1 MAQLGEILPDEE
13 IRQVETQSRL
23 GPVIEDPIDPNV
35 EGAEEIPGYIQQVT
49 DSYAKRQKQVQQS
62 IEDHNAGKMDT
73 NTGIEWLDSLAGDA
87 QFKIQGIGKGVAGT
101 VLDTAGVAVGAAID
115 GISFMIPDAVE
126 DPIKQQLAYAWEWT
140 MNTEGGQEAKEAL
153 NKGTEAYSKWKEE
166 NPQLAKTFESVVN
179 VGLVLAPTKGVKPG
193 SKPKK
198 IFASPVEGPVLE
210 PKQNTLQKIASSS
223 VKAGAT
229 QAKNERFED
238 IRALLAPAITKENI
252 TQRTPDG
259 ESALIPATTFRDA
272 TLKPSSSDIPV
283 IEHIASLKNINPKK
297 GAADAIVKVQ
307 ALQSKLDNE
316 IAKILSRK
324 DIAGKKVNIASL
336 NGRVNYA
343 LNQAIQTPAMQSIK
357 ELDNMVKG
365 YKRLLDGYIKKNGNS
380 PAGIHQSRIDFDNYI
395 KSEKGGA
402 AFDATNPGVRSSI
415 VKAVRD
421 QLNRSVDELVPL
433 NSVSKRRSTQN
444 LNYRALDMLAPKGAK
459 ELEKAISHTSQNLFK
474 LARNSRTVQGIT
486 ATLVAGGGYLSYQ
499 NLSRDVLAAL
509 AIGGAVTFTGV
520 GARYLYKGA
529 MSSTAKNNFGKFISQ
544 IDRGIARAGN
554 PDMRLSLKRNKAY
567 IVSLMN
573 MPTDNSEEE

>member
-13 IRQVETQSRL
+13 IRQVQTQSRL
-23 GPVIEDPIDPNV
+23 GPVIDDPIDPNV

-49 DSYAKRQKQVQQS
+49 DSYARRQEEVNKS
-62 IEDHNAGKMDT
+62 IQDWKAGKMDT

-87 QFKIQGIGKGVAGT
+87 QFKIQGIGKGVAGP

-140 MNTEGGQEAKEAL
+140 MNTEGGQEAKEAF
-153 NKGTEAYSKWKEE
+153 NKGAEAYSKWKEE
-166 NPQLAKTFESVVN
+166 NPQLAKTFESVVDIGM
-179 VGLVLAPTKGVKPG
+179 VISPVKAPRG
-193 SKPKK
+193 KPKN
-198 IFASPVEGPVLE
+198 IFAGPVEGPVLN

-259 ESALIPATTFRDA
+259 ESSLVPSTTFRDA
-272 TLKPSSSDIPV
+272 TLKPSSTDIPV

-297 GAADAIVKVQ
+297 GATDAIVKVQ

-380 PAGIHQSRIDFDNYI
+380 PAGIHQSRIDFDNYM
-395 KSEKGGA
+395 KSEVGGA
-402 AFDATNPGVRSSI
+402 AFDATNPGVRTSI

-421 QLNRSVDELVPL
+421 QLNRSVDELVPI
-433 NSVSKRRSTQN
+433 NSISKRRSTQN
-444 LNYRALDMLAPKGAK
+444 LNYRALDMLAPKGVK
-459 ELEKAISHTSQNLFK
+459 ELDKAISHTSQNLFK
-474 LARNSRTVQGIT
+474 LARNSRTIQGIT

-520 GARYLYKGA
+520 GARHLIKGA
-529 MSSTAKNNFGKFISQ
+529 MSAKAKNNFGRFISQ
-544 IDRGIARAGN
+544 IDRALAKTKN
-554 PDMRLSLKRNKAY
+554 PDMRLSLRRNKAY

-573 MPTDNSEEE
+573 MPTDNSGEE

>member
-1 MAQLGEILPDEE
+1 MAQLGEILPDED
-13 IRQVETQSRL
+13 IRQVQTQSRL
-23 GPVIEDPIDPNV
+23 GPVIDDPIDPNV

-49 DSYAKRQKQVQQS
+49 DSYAKRKAEVQQS
-62 IEDHNAGKMDT
+62 IQDWKTGEMDT

-87 QFKIQGIGKGVAGT
+87 QFKIQGIGKGVAGP
-101 VLDTAGVAVGAAID
+101 VLDTAGVLAGAAID
-115 GISFMIPDAVE
+115 GISFMIPDSVE

-179 VGLVLAPTKGVKPG
+179 VGLVLAPVKGAKGKPRTV
-193 SKPKK
+193 
-198 IFASPVEGPVLE
+198 FAGPVEGPQLN

-259 ESALIPATTFRDA
+259 ESALVPATKFKDA
-272 TLKPSSSDIPV
+272 TLKPSSTDIPV

-297 GAADAIVKVQ
+297 GATDAIVKVQ
-307 ALQSKLDNE
+307 ALQSKLDGE

-459 ELEKAISHTSQNLFK
+459 ELEKAISHTSQNIFK

-544 IDRGIARAGN
+544 IDRGIARTKN

-573 MPTDNSEEE
+573 MPTDNNEEE

>member
-1 MAQLGEILPDEE
+1 MAQLGDILQDEE
-13 IRQVETQSRL
+13 ITQVQTQSRL
-23 GPVIEDPIDPNV
+23 GPVINDPIDPNI
-35 EGAEEIPGYIQQVT
+35 EGAEDIPGYLEQIT

-140 MNTEGGQEAKEAL
+140 MNTEGGQEAKEAF
-153 NKGTEAYSKWKEE
+153 NKGTEAYNKWKEE

-179 VGLVLAPTKGVKPG
+179 IGMVISPVKAPRG
-193 SKPKK
+193 KPKN
-198 IFASPVEGPVLE
+198 IFAGPVEGPFLN

-229 QAKNERFED
+229 QAKNERFEA
-238 IRALLAPAITKENI
+238 IRVLLAPKITEENI
-252 TQRTPDG
+252 TKRTASG
-259 ESALIPATTFRDA
+259 EAALVPATRFKDA
-272 TLKPSSSDIPV
+272 TLKPSSTDIPV
-283 IEHIASLKNINPKK
+283 IEHIASLKNIDPKK
-297 GAADAIVKVQ
+297 GAADAIVKVNN
-307 ALQSKLDNE
+307 LQNKLDGE
-316 IAKILSRK
+316 IGKILSRK

-395 KSEKGGA
+395 KEERGGP
-402 AFDATNPGVRSSI
+402 AFDVNNPGVRTAI

-433 NSVSKRRSTQN
+433 NSVKKRRTQQN
-444 LNYRALDMLAPKGAK
+444 LNYRALDMLAPKGTK
-459 ELEKAISHTSQNLFK
+459 DIDKAISTTSQNLFK
-474 LARNSRTVQGIT
+474 IARNSRTMVGIT
-486 ATLVAGGGYLSYQ
+486 STLLAGGGYLTYQ
-499 NLSRDVLAAL
+499 NLNRDVLAAL
-509 AIGGAVTFTGV
+509 AIGGAVTFAGI
-520 GARYLYKGA
+520 GAKHLIKGS
-529 MSSTAKNNFGKFISQ
+529 MSAETKNNFGKFISQ
-544 IDRGIARAGN
+544 IDRGIARTKN

>member
-1 MAQLGEILPDEE
+1 MAQLGDILQDEE
-13 IRQVETQSRL
+13 ITQVQTQSRL
-23 GPVIEDPIDPNV
+23 GPVINDPIDPNV

-49 DSYAKRQKQVQQS
+49 DSYAKRQEEVNQS
-62 IEDHNAGKMDT
+62 IQDWKAGKMDT
-73 NTGIEWLDSLAGDA
+73 NTGIGWLDSLAGDA
-87 QFKIQGIGKGVAGT
+87 QFKIQGIGKGVAGP
-101 VLDTAGVAVGAAID
+101 VLDTAGVLAGAAID

-153 NKGTEAYSKWKEE
+153 NKGTEAYNKWKEE

-179 VGLVLAPTKGVKPG
+179 VGLILAPVKGAKGKPRTV
-193 SKPKK
+193 
-198 IFASPVEGPVLE
+198 FAGPVEGPELN
-210 PKQNTLQKIASSS
+210 PKQNWRQRLASSS

-238 IRALLAPAITKENI
+238 IRVLLAPQITKENI
-252 TQRTPDG
+252 TQRTEGG

-272 TLKPSSSDIPV
+272 TLKPSSTDIPV
-283 IEHIASLKNINPKK
+283 IEHIASLKNIDPKK
-297 GAADAIVKVQ
+297 GATDAIVKIQ
-307 ALQSKLDNE
+307 SLQNKLDDE
-316 IAKILSRK
+316 IGKILSRK
-324 DIAGKKVNIASL
+324 DIANEKLAPVWL
-336 NGRVNYA
+336 NNRIDLA
-343 LNQAIQTPAMQSIK
+343 LKEAMKTPAMQGGK
-357 ELDNMVKG
+357 NLANTVAG
-365 YKRLLDGYIKKNGNS
+365 YKKVISQIIEKHGTTALGMHKARIEFDQFIKRESG
-380 PAGIHQSRIDFDNYI
+380 GI
-395 KSEKGGA
+395 
-402 AFDATNPGVRSSI
+402 AFDAQNPGIRAEI
-415 VKAVRD
+415 VKAVRK
-421 QLNRSVDELVPL
+421 QLNDGVDELVGFD
-433 NSVSKRRSTQN
+433 SVKKRRTQQN

-459 ELEKAISHTSQNLFK
+459 ELDRAISHTSQNLFK

-509 AIGGAVTFTGV
+509 AIGGAVTFAGI

-544 IDRGIARAGN
+544 IDRGIARTKN

-573 MPTDNSEEE
+573 MPTENDEEE

>member
-1 MAQLGEILPDEE
+1 MAFEE
-13 IRQVETQSRL
+13 IEKQKNNNNQSSFVEVDIPRTSA
-23 GPVIEDPIDPNV
+23 VM

-49 DSYAKRQKQVQQS
+49 DSYAKRQAEVNQS
-62 IEDHNAGKMDT
+62 IQDWKAGKMDT

-87 QFKIQGIGKGVAGT
+87 QFKIQGIGKGVAGP
-101 VLDTAGVAVGAAID
+101 VLDTAGVLAGAAID

-179 VGLVLAPTKGVKPG
+179 VGLVLAPVKGAKGKPRTV
-193 SKPKK
+193 
-198 IFASPVEGPVLE
+198 FAGPVEGPQLN
-210 PKQNTLQKIASSS
+210 PKQNTLQRIASSS

-252 TQRTPDG
+252 TQRTLDG
-259 ESALIPATTFRDA
+259 ESALVPATKFKDA
-272 TLKPSSSDIPV
+272 TLKPSSTDIPV
-283 IEHIASLKNINPKK
+283 IEHIASLKNIDPKK
-297 GAADAIVKVQ
+297 GATDAIVKINN
-307 ALQSKLDNE
+307 LNNKFDNE

-357 ELDNMVKG
+357 ELDNMVVK
-365 YKRLLDGYIKKNGNS
+365 YKKLLDGYIKKNGNS
-380 PAGIHQSRIDFDNYI
+380 PAGIHQSRIDFDRYMKN
-395 KSEKGGA
+395 ETGGQ
-402 AFDATNPGVRSSI
+402 AFDVTNPGVRTAI

-433 NSVSKRRSTQN
+433 NSVSKRRTQQN

-459 ELEKAISHTSQNLFK
+459 EIDKAITQTSQNLLKQTRNARTIAGVTTTLGAGYLGFQQLGK
-474 LARNSRTVQGIT
+474 DMLTVLA
-486 ATLVAGGGYLSYQ
+486 LAGG
-499 NLSRDVLAAL
+499 
-509 AIGGAVTFTGV
+509 VTIAGI
-520 GARYLYKGA
+520 GARHLYKGA

-544 IDRGIARAGN
+544 IDRGIARTKN

-573 MPTDNSEEE
+573 MPTDNNEEEQ

>member
-1 MAQLGEILPDEE
+1 MAFEE
-13 IRQVETQSRL
+13 IKNQENNEKRSSFVEVDIPRTTI
-23 GPVIEDPIDPNV
+23 VM
-35 EGAEEIPGYIQQVT
+35 EGAEEIPGYLEQIT
-49 DSYAKRQKQVQQS
+49 NSYAIRQKEVQQS
-62 IEDHNAGKMDT
+62 IKDWKAGEMDS
-73 NTGIEWLDSLAGDA
+73 NTGIEWLDSLVGDA
-87 QFKIQGIGKGVAGT
+87 QFKIQGIGKGVAGP

-126 DPIKQQLAYAWEWT
+126 DPIKQQLAYAWDWT
-140 MNTEGGQEAKEAL
+140 MNTEAGQEAKEAF
-153 NKGTEAYSKWKEE
+153 NKGTEAYNKWKEE
-166 NPQLAKTFESVVN
+166 NPQYAKTFESLVN
-179 VGLVLAPTKGVKPG
+179 VGLVIAPTKGVKPG
-193 SKPKK
+193 SKPKN
-198 IFASPVEGPVLE
+198 IFAGPVEGPQLN

-259 ESALIPATTFRDA
+259 EAALIPATTFRDA

-297 GAADAIVKVQ
+297 GATDAIVKVNN
-307 ALQSKLDNE
+307 LNNKLDGE

-324 DIAGKKVNIASL
+324 DIAGKRVNIASL

-380 PAGIHQSRIDFDNYI
+380 PAGIHQSRIDFDNYM
-395 KSEKGGA
+395 KSEVGGQ
-402 AFDATNPGVRSSI
+402 AFDVTNPGVRTAI

-433 NSVSKRRSTQN
+433 NSVSKRRSVQN
-444 LNYRALDMLAPKGAK
+444 LNYRALDKLAPKGFK
-459 ELEKAISHTSQNLFK
+459 EIDKAIIQTSQNILK
-474 LARNSRTVQGIT
+474 TTRNARTVAGVTTTLGAGYLGYQTLGKDMLT
-486 ATLVAGGGYLSYQ
+486 ALALAGGVTIAGIG
-499 NLSRDVLAAL
+499 SRHL
-509 AIGGAVTFTGV
+509 I
-520 GARYLYKGA
+520 KGA
-529 MSSTAKNNFGKFISQ
+529 MSAKAKNNFGRFISQ
-544 IDRGIARAGN
+544 IDRALAKTKN

>member
-13 IRQVETQSRL
+13 IRQVQTQSRL

-49 DSYAKRQKQVQQS
+49 DSYAKRQAEVQQS
-62 IEDHNAGKMDT
+62 IQDWKAGEMDT

-87 QFKIQGIGKGVAGT
+87 QFKIQVIGKGVAGP

-115 GISFMIPDAVE
+115 GISFMIPDSVE

-140 MNTEGGQEAKEAL
+140 MNTEGGQEAKEAF
-153 NKGTEAYSKWKEE
+153 NKGAEAYSKWKEE
-166 NPQLAKTFESVVN
+166 NPQLAKTFESVVDIGM
-179 VGLVLAPTKGVKPG
+179 VISPVKAPRGKPRN
-193 SKPKK
+193 
-198 IFASPVEGPVLE
+198 IFAGPVEGPVLN
-210 PKQNTLQKIASSS
+210 PKQNTLQRIASSS

-238 IRALLAPAITKENI
+238 IRALLAPIINKENI
-252 TQRTPDG
+252 KQRQEGG
-259 ESALIPATTFRDA
+259 ESALVPATTFRDA
-272 TLKPSSSDIPV
+272 SLKPSSSDIPV

-297 GAADAIVKVQ
+297 GAADAIVKIQ
-307 ALQSKLDNE
+307 GLQNKLDGE
-316 IAKILSRK
+316 IGKILTRK
-324 DIAGKKVNIASL
+324 DIANKKLAPVWL
-336 NGRVNYA
+336 NNRIDNA
-343 LNQAIQTPAMQSIK
+343 LKEAMKTPAMQGGK
-357 ELDNMVKG
+357 NLANTVAG
-365 YKRLLDGYIKKNGNS
+365 YKKVISQIIEKHGTTPLGMHK
-380 PAGIHQSRIDFDNYI
+380 SRIEFDQFI
-395 KSEKGGA
+395 KRESGGI
-402 AFDATNPGVRSSI
+402 AFDAQNPGIRAEI
-415 VKAVRD
+415 VKAVRK
-421 QLNRSVDELVPL
+421 QLNDGVDELVGFD
-433 NSVSKRRSTQN
+433 SVKKRRTKQN

-520 GARYLYKGA
+520 GARHLIKGA
-529 MSSTAKNNFGKFISQ
+529 MSAKAKNNFGRFISQ
-544 IDRGIARAGN
+544 IDRALAKTKN

>member
-1 MAQLGEILPDEE
+1 MAFEE
-13 IRQVETQSRL
+13 IEKQKNNNNQSSFVEVDIPRTSA
-23 GPVIEDPIDPNV
+23 VM

-49 DSYAKRQKQVQQS
+49 DSYAKRQAEVNQS
-62 IEDHNAGKMDT
+62 IQDWKAGKMDT

-87 QFKIQGIGKGVAGT
+87 QFKIQGIGKGVAGP
-101 VLDTAGVAVGAAID
+101 VLDTAGVLAGAAID

-179 VGLVLAPTKGVKPG
+179 VGLVLAPVKGAKG
-193 SKPKK
+193 KPKN
-198 IFASPVEGPVLE
+198 IFAGPVEGPQLN
-210 PKQNTLQKIASSS
+210 PKQNTLQRIASSS

-272 TLKPSSSDIPV
+272 TLKPSSSEIPV

-297 GAADAIVKVQ
+297 GATDAIVKVNN
-307 ALQSKLDNE
+307 LNNKLDGE

-324 DIAGKKVNIASL
+324 DIAGKRVNIASL

-380 PAGIHQSRIDFDNYI
+380 PAGIHQSRIDFDNYM
-395 KSEKGGA
+395 KSEVGGQ
-402 AFDATNPGVRSSI
+402 AFDVTNPGVRTAI

-433 NSVSKRRSTQN
+433 NSVSKRRSVQN
-444 LNYRALDMLAPKGAK
+444 LNYRALDKLAPKGFK
-459 ELEKAISHTSQNLFK
+459 EIDKAITQTSQNILK
-474 LARNSRTVQGIT
+474 TTRNARTLAGVTTTLGAGYLGYQTLGKDMLT
-486 ATLVAGGGYLSYQ
+486 ALALAGGVTIAGIG
-499 NLSRDVLAAL
+499 SRHL
-509 AIGGAVTFTGV
+509 I
-520 GARYLYKGA
+520 KGA
-529 MSSTAKNNFGKFISQ
+529 MSAKAKNNFGRFISQ
-544 IDRGIARAGN
+544 IDRALAKTKN
-554 PDMRLSLKRNKAY
+554 PDMRLSLRRNKAY

-573 MPTDNSEEE
+573 MPTDNSGEE